1 MERRLRRSRKE
12 RILFGVLGGIAEYFD
27 LDPTLVRLFFILLFV
42 FYPVQMTLLYLLA
55 AFVIPEEE
63 SGEGGDNFI
72 DETGRK
78 LREGSGNVKLLAI
91 VLIVLGLV
99 LLMKPIVPVT
109 VDRTTAVALGLLIMG
124 VLLLLRGD

>member
-1 MERRLRRSRKE
+1 MERRLRRSRRE

-63 SGEGGDNFI
+63 SGAGGDNFI

>member
-1 MERRLRRSRKE
+1 MEKRLRRSRKD

-55 AFVIPEEE
+55 AFVIPEEKNGEE
-63 SGEGGDNFI
+63 SDDFI
-72 DETGRK
+72 DEASRK
-78 LREGSGNVKLLAI
+78 LREGSGNLKLLAI
-91 VLIVLGLV
+91 VLIAFGLV
-99 LLMKPIVPVT
+99 LLMRPIVPVT
-109 VDRTTAVALGLLIMG
+109 IDRTTAVALGLLILG